1 MTLIPSSRPP
11 PMGEEWWI
19 SVISGIISGIS
30 GSGGLNRGDAEKRGK
45 TEAQPNP
52 TTVLEVEEGW
62 FRIFRP
68 FRSSAIQ
75 GHGITE
81 VPDRH

>member
-1 MTLIPSSRPP
+1 MERR
-11 PMGEEWWI
+11 I

-30 GSGGLNRGDAEKRGK
+30 GSGSLNRGDAEKRGK

-62 FRIFRP
+62 FRVFRP
-68 FRSSAIQ
+68 FRASAILECTVRCNY
-75 GHGITE
+75 GTIGGE
-81 VPDRH
+81 LPC